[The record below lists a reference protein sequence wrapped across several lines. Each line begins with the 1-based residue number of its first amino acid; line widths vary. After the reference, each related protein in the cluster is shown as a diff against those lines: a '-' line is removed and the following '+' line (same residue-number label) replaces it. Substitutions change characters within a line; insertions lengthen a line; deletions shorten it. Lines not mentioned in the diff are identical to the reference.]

1 MEFLLNEKF
10 YLPIVYIVLGIVI
23 YAIIKKVINKI
34 SKKIKMDKGMNK
46 RKDTIVSLISNLIKY
61 IIAILIVLSIL
72 GVYGVDT
79 TSILASLGI
88 AAAIIGLAFQDIAKD
103 FINGVSFIFDNE
115 YAVGDHV
122 KINGFEGDVIELGL
136 RATKIKA
143 YTGEMLIL
151 SNSTITEVINY
162 SLANANLI
170 LDVNVSYDTDIDKLE
185 SVLEG
190 LNDKIKDFE
199 EVTGELTLLGVNELA
214 SSSVVYRIVIE
225 CKPTTQFG
233 LKRKMLKLIK
243 QELDANNIEIPYN
256 KLDVNV
262 RK

>member
-1 MEFLLNEKF
+1 MDVLLNEKI
-10 YLPIVYIVLGIVI
+10 YLPIVYVGIGVI
-23 YAIIKKVINKI
+23 IYIIIKNVINKLC
-34 SKKIKMDKGMNK
+34 SKIKVDKGINK
-46 RKDTIVSLISNLIKY
+46 RKNTIVSLINNLIKY

-103 FINGVSFIFDNE
+103 LISGVSIIFDNE
-115 YAVGDHV
+115 YSVGDSV
-122 KINGFEGDVIELGL
+122 KINDFYGEVIEVGL

-143 YTGEMLIL
+143 YTGEILII

-162 SLANANLI
+162 SVGNSNLVI
-170 LDVNVSYDTDIDKLE
+170 DVNVSYDTDINKLE
-185 SVLEG
+185 SVLGG
-190 LNDKIKDFE
+190 LNDLVKDYE
-199 EVTGELTLLGVNELA
+199 EVVGDVILLGVDDLSA
-214 SSSVVYRIVIE
+214 SSVVYKLSVS

-243 QELDANNIEIPYN
+243 EELDKNNIEIPYN